1 MEYPWDQEANDM
13 VMTPEGN
20 YLITGYRDTTSYN
33 KDSEPGVFLLEI
45 SPAGQVITDTL
56 YYNGTDDKLYGHSIR
71 PAPGGGYIIAGKIR
85 EEDAGRDDIMM
96 ISLKKDE
103 HGKYN
108 NIGLNLIQVNKVNEE
123 ATTGYATWV
132 RPFEDGYLL
141 AGQCRDD
148 GDQMFLQKVDNQR
161 FPEWTYYYGNNAWF
175 SDGVIMGDTIYLA
188 GYMAAPVD
196 GSAYDINQ
204 AYIVKID
211 HEGTVIWERTYGGNR
226 TVYSMAIDALVDGNL
241 MIAAMPMST
250 PGNAE
255 IALLKVDAVTGDS
268 LYMQSYGTFYSA
280 GIWAACPTANFEYLA
295 AGRASATASQDRRI
309 YVMRFR
315 SSSTEA
321 NLAVA
326 KEDLHLAI
334 ATETPTKDVIN
345 MTAEKIFLYGICVKI
360 DSLIHPKVSDLEL
373 SLEHDGTKVTLV
385 NQALL
390 LGENFIHTNF
400 IDGAEAR
407 LTYAHA
413 PYTGWFLP
421 QEPLSPFLLHPPT
434 GEWTLTVTDHGTGG
448 IKATTGMLEGW
459 SLNLLV
465 ESGAGVG
472 IPTQEALA
480 NFGLEQIRPNPLN
493 QETRIS
499 FRIPERGHVN
509 LVVYNQLGQLVASLA
524 HEDLPEGVHSRIW
537 NPG

>member
-1 MEYPWDQEANDM
+1 MKKFLLPGLLSLTLLLLTINMNAQAPTILWNNLYPSTAPVEDHMSNMIMEDPYGGIVIVGNKRFPSQTNPYHEVLVIRLNKDGYPIWIKSFGGTKTYNDVEYPWTQEANDM

-33 KDSEPGVFLLEI
+33 MDSPPGVFLLEI

-56 YYNGTDDKLYGHSIR
+56 YYNRNNDQLVGHSIR

-103 HGKYN
+103 HGEYN
-108 NIGLNLIQVNKVNEE
+108 NIGLNLIQVNKVNEV

-132 RPFEDGYLL
+132 RPFGDGYLL

-148 GDQMFLQKVDNQR
+148 GDQMFLQKVNDQR

-196 GSAYDINQ
+196 GSTYDKTQ

-241 MIAAMPMST
+241 MIAAMPMRT
-250 PGNAE
+250 PSNAE

-280 GIWAACPTANFEYLA
+280 G
-295 AGRASATASQDRRI
+295 
-309 YVMRFR
+309 
-315 SSSTEA
+315 
-321 NLAVA
+321 
-326 KEDLHLAI
+326 
-334 ATETPTKDVIN
+334 
-345 MTAEKIFLYGICVKI
+345 
-360 DSLIHPKVSDLEL
+360 
-373 SLEHDGTKVTLV
+373 
-385 NQALL
+385 
-390 LGENFIHTNF
+390 
-400 IDGAEAR
+400 
-407 LTYAHA
+407 
-413 PYTGWFLP
+413 
-421 QEPLSPFLLHPPT
+421 
-434 GEWTLTVTDHGTGG
+434 
-448 IKATTGMLEGW
+448 
-459 SLNLLV
+459 
-465 ESGAGVG
+465 
-472 IPTQEALA
+472 
-480 NFGLEQIRPNPLN
+480 
-493 QETRIS
+493 
-499 FRIPERGHVN
+499 
-509 LVVYNQLGQLVASLA
+509 
-524 HEDLPEGVHSRIW
+524 
-537 NPG
+537 